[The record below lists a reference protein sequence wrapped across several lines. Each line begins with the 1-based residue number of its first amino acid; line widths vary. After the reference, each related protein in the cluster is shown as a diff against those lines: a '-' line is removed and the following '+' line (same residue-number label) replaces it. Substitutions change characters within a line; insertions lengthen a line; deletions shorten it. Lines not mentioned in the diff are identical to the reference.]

1 MRGKNAIKNSMVS
14 MIYQFISMI
23 CAFIV
28 PRLILSNFGSSYNGI
43 NSAILQFLNCI
54 VLLRAGIS
62 SVTMFALY
70 KPLAENDN
78 KKISEILLATKI
90 FMRKVALIF
99 SLILIS
105 LATIYPI
112 FVSEDFDWIFTFSL
126 VLIMGLS
133 TVIQNYFGLT
143 HQMLLIADQKGYIF
157 TLIQIITTILNTILT
172 VILINIGTSFNMI
185 KLISTIVFV
194 LNPILLTVYV
204 NKNYNIIKEVK
215 PDFKVISQRWEAFA
229 QEVATFV
236 NNNTDLMILSIFLNM
251 KEVSVYTVY
260 YLVING
266 VKTIII
272 CLSEGFASAF
282 GNMRAKNEKKLL
294 LENMKMYEFMI
305 YSVSVIAFT
314 STAILIVPFI
324 TIYTKGIND
333 INYSRPIF
341 GLLVA
346 IGGFFYCVKFPYQD
360 IIQSHGYFKENR
372 NGAIIESIINIV
384 ISIIF
389 VKTMGLIGVT
399 IGTICALLFRM
410 IQYSKFSCKY
420 ILNISFNNI
429 LKRFAVC
436 SLEIFTIFTIFRII
450 PKFPIE
456 NYMSWSI
463 YAFIILLISST
474 VVFIYKWI
482 FYNMELKM
490 FVAKIFSYLKI
501 YFRSNENQ
509 LD

>member
-1 MRGKNAIKNSMVS
+1 MRGKKAIKNSVVS
-14 MIYQFISMI
+14 ITYQFISMI

-28 PRLILSNFGSSYNGI
+28 PRLILSHFGSSYNGL

-62 SVTMFALY
+62 SVTRFALY
-70 KPLAENDN
+70 KPLAEKDN
-78 KKISEILLATKI
+78 KKISEILFATKI

-99 SLILIS
+99 SIILIS
-105 LATIYPI
+105 LAIIYPI
-112 FVSEDFDWIFTFSL
+112 FVREEFDWIFTFL
-126 VLIMGLS
+126 LILIMGIG
-133 TVIQNYFGLT
+133 TIIQNYFGLT
-143 HQMLLIADQKGYIF
+143 YQMLLIADQKGYIF
-157 TLIQIITTILNTILT
+157 TSIQIITTILNTIVT
-172 VILINIGTSFNMI
+172 VILINIGTTFNMI
-185 KLISTIVFV
+185 KLASTTVFV
-194 LNPILLTVYV
+194 LNPILLTIYV
-204 NKNYNIIKEVK
+204 NKNYNIIKDVK

-229 QEVATFV
+229 QEVAAFV
-236 NNNTDLMILSIFLNM
+236 NNNTDLMILSIFLNI

-282 GNMRAKNEKKLL
+282 GNMLAKNEKKLL
-294 LENMKMYEFMI
+294 LENMKIYEFMI
-305 YSVSVIAFT
+305 YSISVIAFT

-324 TIYTKGIND
+324 SIYTKGIND

-372 NGAIIESIINIV
+372 NSAIIESIINIL

-389 VKTMGLIGVT
+389 VKSMGLIGVT

-410 IQYSKFSCKY
+410 IQYSRFSCKH
-420 ILNISFNNI
+420 ILKISFNNI

-436 SLEIFTIFTIFRII
+436 LLEVFTIFFVFRML

-456 NYMSWSI
+456 NYLTWSI
-463 YAFIILLISST
+463 YAFIILSISS
-474 VVFIYKWI
+474 VIVFIYKFI
-482 FYNMELKM
+482 FYNRELKM
-490 FVAKIFSYLKI
+490 FITKICSYLKI
-501 YFRSNENQ
+501 DLRINQ
-509 LD
+509 IS